1 MSSTALGGDA
11 TSRGEARVEAGQGR
25 LALYLPHALIFFS
38 SACIMVVELVAGRM
52 IARHLGSSLYTWTSI
67 IGVVLAG
74 MSVGNMVGGRLA
86 DRRPPRAYLGLLFM
100 AGSIACLLAL
110 YLNALFT
117 GHPLLAGQS
126 WPLRVF
132 VTVVVIF
139 FLPAVV
145 LGTIA
150 PATAKMAIERSRS
163 LGRTIGSVYAWGAVG
178 SIVGTLGTGFWLI
191 ALLGVHGVVLV
202 TAASLALV
210 GVLLG
215 PQRWAQL
222 LWLVVLLGLITVSCV
237 PAAPAVKLT
246 KAFGL
251 RDNLDGDFTFFKDSH
266 YQFVKVY
273 RQKVKRAPALGK
285 RQPPREVLVL
295 ALDHLVHGYIDPK
308 DPTYLHYGYERV
320 YRDAA
325 RDFVGDR
332 RKVSAFFIGGGAYT
346 FPRLVQHL
354 WPGSRI
360 DVAEIDPMVVEA
372 NHVALGLPRDTPIRT
387 IALDGRNAVADLPAS
402 RRYDLIFGDAFND
415 LSIPA
420 HLITLEFTEELA
432 EHLAPD
438 GAYLVNV
445 IDDFQV
451 GKLLCAFVSTMEQ
464 VFPHV
469 YVFSTSRYGAA
480 AGRETFVVA
489 GSRRALPTVASWTAG
504 HSTSREGSL
513 LTAAERKTLRSRCG
527 GRVLTDTDAP
537 VENLIAPVVQK
548 KRN

>member
-1 MSSTALGGDA
+1 MSSTALGDEGA
-11 TSRGEARVEAGQGR
+11 AAGGVASR
-25 LALYLPHALIFFS
+25 LSLCLPHALIFYS
-38 SACIMVVELVAGRM
+38 SACIMVVELVAGRL

-74 MSVGNMVGGRLA
+74 MSLGNMVGGRLA

-110 YLNALFT
+110 YLNALLT
-117 GHPLLAGQS
+117 GHPLLAGES

-132 VTVVVIF
+132 VTVIVIF

-145 LGTIA
+145 LGTIS
-150 PATAKMAIERSRS
+150 PATAKMAIERSAT

-178 SIVGTLGTGFWLI
+178 SIVGTLATGFWLI

-210 GVLLG
+210 GLLLG

-222 LWLVVLLGLITVSCV
+222 LWLVVMVALIAVSCV
-237 PAAPAVKLT
+237 PVAPATKVA

-251 RDNLDGDFTFFKDSH
+251 RDNLDEHFIFAKDSH

-273 RQKVKRAPALGK
+273 RHKVARAPVGGK
-285 RQPPREVLVL
+285 KQPPREVLVL
-295 ALDHLVHGYIDPK
+295 ALDHLVHGFIDPK

-320 YRDAA
+320 YRDVT
-325 RDFVGDR
+325 RDFIGAR
-332 RKVSAFFIGGGAYT
+332 RKVRSLFIGGGAYT
-346 FPRLVQHL
+346 FPRLVVHL
-354 WPGSRI
+354 WPGSQV

-387 IALDGRNAVADLPAS
+387 IALDGRNAVADLLPS

-420 HLITLEFTEELA
+420 HLITLEFTRELA
-432 EHLAPD
+432 EHLAP
-438 GAYLVNV
+438 GGVYLVNV

-451 GKLLCAFVSTMEQ
+451 GQLLCAFQATMER

-489 GSRRALPTVASWTAG
+489 GSRRALPNARQWVAG
-504 HSTSREGSL
+504 HSSGREGSL
-513 LTAAERKTLRSRCG
+513 LTGAELETLRSRCG
-527 GRVLTDTDAP
+527 GRVLTDADAP

-548 KRN
+548 KRR